1 MAFNKT
7 TISVNS
13 SSSYQDEY
21 YLSQLVSKIK
31 YKVLYKRNEF
41 VLVFRKRLESDSLK
55 LFYKK
60 YGLRDVSYF
69 LKEFTP
75 F

>member
-41 VLVFRKRLESDSLK
+41 LLVFRKSLESDSLK

>member
-21 YLSQLVSKIK
+21 YLSQLASKIK

-41 VLVFRKRLESDSLK
+41 LLVFRKSLESDSLK